1 MTCGNAV
8 ARPTVQALEDAYLQL
23 NAGLG
28 AVLFWFQ
35 VAFAVAFVLEALLKW
50 LADGVRV
57 YFTSFW
63 TLLDFFVLVV
73 RYCCVCRRA
82 S

>member
-1 MTCGNAV
+1 M
-8 ARPTVQALEDAYLQL
+8 QALEDAYLQL

-35 VAFAVAFVLEALLKW
+35 VAFAAAFAFEALLKW

-63 TLLDFFVLVV
+63 TLLDFFVLIV
-73 RYCCVCRRA
+73 RCCLFLLSA
-82 S
+82 N